1 MKAAF
6 YYYKAYLA
14 NLYKDWMLS
23 RTWFIRYLLKS
34 GLPDF
39 FLFLCLLH
47 FQQQLFLSFFSLFLS
62 SFKLSR

>member
-6 YYYKAYLA
+6 YYYKAYLG
-14 NLYKDWMLS
+14 NLYKDWIFS

-34 GLPDF
+34 G
-39 FLFLCLLH
+39 
-47 FQQQLFLSFFSLFLS
+47 LSFFSLFLS